1 MFARVSFSRI
11 VFLTKVS
18 FHDMGTRNA
27 TPQAGDILSS
37 CATPFPGSRICTL
50 VTLGKNG
57 LLYAP
62 SDADV
67 AHLEASFI
75 GPDLRDLDNSL
86 LRTGGNEEEE
96 RKALL
101 ERMRAHDLILNR
113 IENQQSIDTPGG
125 EFHTATNIGEDKI
138 CGDSDNQ
145 VQPNLLLIFL
155 NALSSAKFILK
166 DSPSNHTFSDP
177 QSGNIVRL

>member
-1 MFARVSFSRI
+1 
-11 VFLTKVS
+11 
-18 FHDMGTRNA
+18 MGTRNA